1 MLRATWRGLETWHC
15 WMPRPYWR
23 ASPRPYPTELARG
36 RGGGGPASK
45 RVVVAYGFWIFILS
59 DMIMF
64 SALFAAYAVLRDN
77 TAGGPTGA
85 ELFDLRNVFIETM
98 VLLVSSY
105 TCGLGALSA
114 ERRQPGR
121 FLAFAVLRGNT
132 AGGPTG
138 AELFNLRNVFIET
151 MCLLFSSYTCGLGA
165 LSAERRQP
173 GRLLIFAV
181 FTFVLGAAF
190 LFIEVS
196 EFARM
201 VENGAGPSRSAFL
214 SAFFTLVGTHG
225 IHVAS
230 GLIALIYL
238 VAQVIAKGLRAP
250 VLRRLLCWSL
260 FWHALDIVWVGVFT
274 LVYLMGD

>member
-1 MLRATWRGLETWHC
+1 MTIATTLDRTLT
-15 WMPRPYWR
+15 
-23 ASPRPYPTELARG
+23 AVPTELARG

-59 DMIMF
+59 DMVMF
-64 SALFAAYAVLRDN
+64 SALFAAYAVLQGN

-85 ELFDLRNVFIETM
+85 ELFDLRSVFIETM
-98 VLLVSSY
+98 CLLLSSY

-121 FLAFAVLRGNT
+121 FLIFAVL
-132 AGGPTG
+132 
-138 AELFNLRNVFIET
+138 
-151 MCLLFSSYTCGLGA
+151 
-165 LSAERRQP
+165 
-173 GRLLIFAV
+173 
-181 FTFVLGAAF
+181 TFVLGAAF

-201 VENGAGPSRSAFL
+201 VQKEAGPSRSAFL

-225 IHVAS
+225 VHVA
-230 GLIALIYL
+230 G
-238 VAQVIAKGLRAP
+238 G
-250 VLRRLLCWSL
+250 LLCWSL

-274 LVYLMGD
+274 LVYLMGDFH

>member
-1 MLRATWRGLETWHC
+1 MTTVAIDRIPT
-15 WMPRPYWR
+15 
-23 ASPRPYPTELARG
+23 SVPTELARG

-59 DMIMF
+59 DMVMF
-64 SALFAAYAVLRDN
+64 SAFFATYAVLRD
-77 TAGGPTGA
+77 
-85 ELFDLRNVFIETM
+85 
-98 VLLVSSY
+98 
-105 TCGLGALSA
+105 
-114 ERRQPGR
+114 
-121 FLAFAVLRGNT
+121 NT

-173 GRLLIFAV
+173 GRFLIFAV
-181 FTFVLGAAF
+181 LTFVLGAAF

-201 VENGAGPSRSAFL
+201 VEKGAGPSRSAFL

-230 GLIALIYL
+230 GLVALIYL
-238 VAQVIAKGLRAP
+238 GGQMIANGLRAA

-274 LVYLMGD
+274 LVYLMGDWH

>member
-1 MLRATWRGLETWHC
+1 MTIVTTLDRTPTAV
-15 WMPRPYWR
+15 
-23 ASPRPYPTELARG
+23 PTELARG

-59 DMIMF
+59 DMVMF
-64 SALFAAYAVLRDN
+64 SALFAAYAVLQGN

-85 ELFDLRNVFIETM
+85 ELFDLRSVFIETTC
-98 VLLVSSY
+98 LLLSSY

-121 FLAFAVLRGNT
+121 FLIFAVL
-132 AGGPTG
+132 
-138 AELFNLRNVFIET
+138 
-151 MCLLFSSYTCGLGA
+151 
-165 LSAERRQP
+165 
-173 GRLLIFAV
+173 
-181 FTFVLGAAF
+181 TFVLGAAF

-201 VENGAGPSRSAFL
+201 VQKGAGPSRSAFL

-225 IHVAS
+225 VHVAG

-238 VAQVIAKGLRAP
+238 TAQVIAKGLRAA

-274 LVYLMGD
+274 LVYLMGDFH